1 MSQRTILTLA
11 AVGFAV
17 AANSVF
23 AQHQGDVI
31 VGVTSSGTL
40 SVDTN
45 GFVPD
50 VNYVALPVGG
60 VFFPGWA
67 DSSPGFDHL
76 VNAEPENDIYPL
88 ASGASICLEIVQVDP
103 AFQVVVL
110 GNPPQFLSQPGE
122 STLLGDQSLHEHL
135 TFHIN
140 ADSLDYEVDQCVWHA
155 TFFLRDEGSTG
166 YDDSMPLAF
175 RFTNVPLEA
184 ADGDF
189 NGDLTVDL
197 EDYEAFAECLAGPNQ
212 TPSPNDPLLTTC
224 EVDCINAF
232 DFDGDLDVDLEDYAE
247 IAIRFSE

>member
-1 MSQRTILTLA
+1 MA
-11 AVGFAV
+11 VVGFAL
-17 AANSVF
+17 AANGVF

-31 VGVTSSGTL
+31 VGVTSGGALTI
-40 SVDTN
+40 DPD

-50 VNYVALPVGG
+50 FNYFTLPVGG

-67 DSSPGFDHL
+67 DTNPGFDHL
-76 VNAEPENDIYPL
+76 VTANPANDVYPMV
-88 ASGASICLEIVQVDP
+88 SGASIWLEIIQVDP

-140 ADSLDYEVDQCVWHA
+140 ADSPDYDADQCVWHA
-155 TFFLRDEGSTG
+155 TFFLRDDGTTG
-166 YDDSMPLAF
+166 YADSSPLNF
-175 RFTNVPLEA
+175 RFTNVPLEN

-189 NGDLTVDL
+189 DGDFDVDL
-197 EDYEAFAECLAGPNQ
+197 NDYEALAECLAGPNQ
-212 TPSPNDPLLTTC
+212 TPTPNDPMLTTC

-232 DFDGDLDVDLEDYAE
+232 DFDGDLDVDMFDYAE
-247 IAIRFSE
+247 FEVLFTG